1 MKSGI
6 SLVEMAKEIQ
16 RQAELKADYVMDTRS
31 LRLEPFGSDLY
42 LNAYTPSGEMAV
54 EPLEINAIAHRQI
67 GTHLKIPAAY
77 YDKMLTQHP
86 QLLSEN
92 VNAWFE
98 REPAVRLVRTIGG
111 TARAFLSNR
120 YRRIDNLDI
129 AGIVLPVLQDME
141 GMHFESCQLT
151 ESRMYIKVVNTRL
164 QAEVSPGDIVQSGI
178 IISNSEVGLGSV
190 NIQPLVYRLVCSNGM
205 VVNDAQTR
213 RNHVGRVNE
222 ATENYQLYS
231 DKTLEADD
239 KAFAMK
245 IQDTVRAVVDEVRF
259 TQVVNL
265 MKDAKDAR
273 MNTADV
279 PGVVKL
285 VSRDFHITEEE
296 SSGVLQR
303 LIEGNDLTLYGLS
316 NAVTR
321 HSQDVEDYDRA
332 TALEGIGYN
341 ILSMPARQWS
351 RINQMAARVA
361 ANQSILRRN
370 ELCTNRTLP

>member
-1 MKSGI
+1 MMKSGLTI
-6 SLVEMAKEIQ
+6 QELAAEILRQKDSKE
-16 RQAELKADYVMDTRS
+16 DYIVSTR
-31 LRLEPFGSDLY
+31 RLQME
-42 LNAYTPSGEMAV
+42 PSGTDVVLRVLDENAGDRI
-54 EPLEINAIAHRQI
+54 EPLDIGPNAHRQI
-67 GTHLKIPAAY
+67 GTHLSIPVKY
-77 YDKMLTQHP
+77 YEKMREENPELLTV
-86 QLLSEN
+86 N
-92 VNAWFE
+92 VNSWFE
-98 REPAVRLVRTIGG
+98 RSDSQRMLRVLDGK
-111 TARAFLSNR
+111 ARAFLSNR
-120 YRRIDNLDI
+120 YLRLDHLQI
-129 AGIVLPVLQDME
+129 AEAVLPIIGEIPDAR
-141 GMHFESCQLT
+141 FESCQIT
-151 ESRMYIKVVNTRL
+151 EDRMYIKVVNPRL
-164 QAEVSPGDIVQSGI
+164 QQEVVPGDIVQAGV

-259 TQVVNL
+259 TRVVNL

-351 RINQMAARVA
+351 RINQMAA
-361 ANQSILRRN
+361 
-370 ELCTNRTLP
+370 

>member
-6 SLVEMAKEIQ
+6 SLVEMAQEIQ
-16 RQAELKADYVMDTRS
+16 RQSELKSDYVLDTRS
-31 LRLEPFGSDLY
+31 LSLEPYESKLY
-42 LNAYTPSGEMAV
+42 LNAYDSSGVPAV
-54 EPLEINAIAHRQI
+54 EPLEVNAIAHRQI

-77 YDKMLTQHP
+77 YDKMLQQYP
-86 QLLSEN
+86 ELLAQN
-92 VNAWFE
+92 VNAWFQ
-98 REPAVRLVRTIGG
+98 REPATRMIRTMGG

-151 ESRMYIKVVNTRL
+151 DSRMYIKVVNTRL
-164 QAEVSPGDIVQSGI
+164 QAEVVPGDIVQSGI

-222 ATENYQLYS
+222 ASENYQLYS

-239 KAFAMK
+239 RAFAMK
-245 IQDTVRAVVDEVRF
+245 IQDTVKAVVDEVRF
-259 TQVVNL
+259 TQVVSL
-265 MKDAKDAR
+265 MKDAKEAR
-273 MNTADV
+273 MNPKDI
-279 PGVVKL
+279 PGIVKL
-285 VSRDFHITEEE
+285 VSKDFHITDEE
-296 SSGVLQR
+296 STGVLQC
-303 LIEGNDLTLYGLS
+303 LIEDNDLTLYGLS

-321 HSQDVEDYDRA
+321 HSQDVENYDRA

-341 ILSMPARQWS
+341 ILSMPASQWN
-351 RINQMAARVA
+351 RFNQMAA
-361 ANQSILRRN
+361 
-370 ELCTNRTLP
+370 